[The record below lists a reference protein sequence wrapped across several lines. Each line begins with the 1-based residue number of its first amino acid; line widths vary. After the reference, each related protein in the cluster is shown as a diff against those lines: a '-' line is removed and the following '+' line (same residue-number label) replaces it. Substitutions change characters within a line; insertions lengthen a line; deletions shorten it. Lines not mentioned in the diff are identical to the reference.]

1 MYKGATM
8 VATLSHFN
16 VAAFLFGGLVGASGG
31 CVELVPDPCAEAL
44 RVRGADPCAFLFG
57 PTEKL
62 NLGCHVFGV
71 GISGGVALAGVAVW
85 CGFVCHFFSRGW
97 LLGLKFR
104 AHPPCGILARG

>member
-1 MYKGATM
+1 M
-8 VATLSHFN
+8 L
-16 VAAFLFGGLVGASGG
+16 LFGGISFSDLTPFFGVGAFGASGG
-31 CVELVPDPCAEAL
+31 CIELVPDPCAEAL

-85 CGFVCHFFSRGW
+85 CGFVCHFFRRGW
-97 LLGLKFR
+97 LLGLNLR
-104 AHPPCGILARG
+104 AHPPCGIFARG